1 MTILLVANT
10 KGGATKTTTA
20 INLAV
25 MRAQAGRN
33 VVLVDADVG
42 KSLMLWNAARS
53 EKQPHLPQFLCVQ
66 IFGDAAHREV
76 KRIAA
81 KYDDVIIDAG
91 GEGQGAPEIR
101 LILAVA
107 DKVLT
112 PSRTPAA
119 DTKRLAAIHGLVR
132 DARML
137 NESLD
142 AMLFPAAASTNAQA
156 RDVIDFYG
164 EVAQYSQ
171 YRVLDTVLRNRVAYQ
186 KWEETG
192 QSAVEA
198 KSPDPLALAELAS
211 LYAEV
216 FHDDK

>member
-42 KSLMLWNAARS
+42 KSLMLWNAQRS
-53 EKQPHLPQFLCVQ
+53 QKQPNLPQFLCVQ
-66 IFGDAAHREV
+66 IFGDAAHHEV

-81 KYDDVIIDAG
+81 RYDDVIVDAG
-91 GEGQGAPEIR
+91 GEGQGSPEIR
-101 LILAVA
+101 LIQAVA

-164 EVAQYSQ
+164 QVAPYNE
-171 YRVLDTVLRNRVAYQ
+171 YRILDSVMRNRVAYQ

-192 QSAVEA
+192 QAALEA
-198 KSPDPLALAELAS
+198 KTPDPLAMAELAS
-211 LYAEV
+211 LYKEV
-216 FHDDK
+216 FHDD